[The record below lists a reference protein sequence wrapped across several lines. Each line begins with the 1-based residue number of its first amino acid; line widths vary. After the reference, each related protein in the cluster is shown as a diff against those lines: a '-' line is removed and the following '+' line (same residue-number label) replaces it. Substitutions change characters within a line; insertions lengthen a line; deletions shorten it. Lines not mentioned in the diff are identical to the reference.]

1 MLRCRNENIVKII
14 QIFLLKYSLTENF
27 YFQGYPLPEFFTE
40 GSFSDSGIS
49 DEGSEHEIGERQGRL
64 AAIRRLVRQL
74 EVGLS
79 PNSKARLVM
88 KEKLTSA
95 EEELKTLQQR
105 CRSLIVR
112 TAAVSHPN
120 LERLR

>member
-1 MLRCRNENIVKII
+1 MNLP
-14 QIFLLKYSLTENF
+14 LNF
-27 YFQGYPLPEFFTE
+27 ILYLFQGYHPLQEIFTE

-74 EVGLS
+74 EIGLS
-79 PNSKARLVM
+79 PDSKARLIM
-88 KEKLTSA
+88 REKLNAA
-95 EEELKTLQQR
+95 EEELKALQQR

-112 TAAVSHPN
+112 TAACSATIPD
-120 LERLR
+120 RLR